1 MLRQQFTLHALYL
14 FLCSYWSPPD
24 PRPLPQPPHDYGALR
39 QRARDEVPPD
49 AAHLRGENQIVNP
62 PDIRPPGPP
71 AVAGAAGDGS
81 SEAGIAEPEATQNAE
96 SPGTTPE
103 LKDMGKGNLLWLTKG
118 QSAIP
123 ADSPADRV
131 PTLQTK
137 SSDSEEPKQTT
148 TDSSPPTSMDVEDGK
163 QAAPGEGGPDASQL
177 TLSTVGSLPTSKH
190 PRRKNRAEPKKTADT
205 NHSQDSSSDPDTDK
219 QRMTRPPKKKCSAS
233 GSYDP
238 AGLAKGLTTTSTSDS
253 STVERSTEVQ

>member
-1 MLRQQFTLHALYL
+1 M
-14 FLCSYWSPPD
+14 
-24 PRPLPQPPHDYGALR
+24 PQPLHHNYGALGR
-39 QRARDEVPPD
+39 QVARAEVPPD
-49 AAHLRGENQIVNP
+49 PAHLGGEEDQIANP
-62 PDIRPPGPP
+62 PDIRPPVPP
-71 AVAGAAGDGS
+71 VVAGAASDGS
-81 SEAGIAEPEATQNAE
+81 SEADIAAPEATQNAE
-96 SPGTTPE
+96 SPGTTPD
-103 LKDMGKGNLLWLTKG
+103 LKDIGKGKLLWHTKG
-118 QSAIP
+118 QSATP
-123 ADSPADRV
+123 TDSPEVRV

-177 TLSTVGSLPTSKH
+177 TVSTVGSLPTSKP
-190 PRRKNRAEPKKTADT
+190 PRRKNKAEHKRTADT

-219 QRMTRPPKKKCSAS
+219 QRIKRPPKKKCSAS